1 MIIKFTLND
10 NDFTHYI
17 ELFLK
22 EPLFCRTYEYAKH
35 LQAELNRDDKNYYS
49 KYKEISLETERFKGL
64 LWKCM
69 ENTISKEEQKY
80 FLEYLKKIFLY
91 YIKSTK
97 NSDDYKYIEDN
108 INIRLNKTISDKWQN
123 DEIVYYFISCEKY
136 ITL

>member
-1 MIIKFTLND
+1 
-10 NDFTHYI
+10 
-17 ELFLK
+17 
-22 EPLFCRTYEYAKH
+22 
-35 LQAELNRDDKNYYS
+35 
-49 KYKEISLETERFKGL
+49 
-64 LWKCM
+64 M

>member
-22 EPLFCRTYEYAKH
+22 EALFCRAYEYAKH

-49 KYKEISLETERFKGL
+49 KYKEISLEAEKFKNL

-97 NSDDYKYIEDN
+97 DTDNYKYIEDN